1 MTYLITQTFILLL
14 LAGLLGLILGWYLTR
29 ISAHGTQ
36 ASLQARL
43 NSAEADACEL
53 RGELDAAV
61 TARGHAE
68 AERTKVAEQLAAAE
82 ARRPPAGDDEA
93 LAGLQRELDQCR
105 DQLVAANATL
115 EPAPKS
121 PATGGAVEPIPMVSA
136 AAAQAAA
143 AIMDDDASPLPSDDA
158 SGEADDLRQI
168 KGIGPKIAG
177 ILGELGIRRFE
188 QIAAWTPENVA
199 WVNDHLKFKGRIER
213 EQWIPQ
219 AKALIAARED

>member
-29 ISAHGTQ
+29 ISANS
-36 ASLQARL
+36 ARLSMQARL
-43 NSAEADACEL
+43 NSAEADAREL

-68 AERTKVAEQLAAAE
+68 AERKQLAGELAAAK
-82 ARRPPAGDDEA
+82 PPRSTGNDEA
-93 LAGLQRELDQCR
+93 LARLQRELDQCR
-105 DQLVAANATL
+105 AELAAADAVI
-115 EPAPKS
+115 EPAAKAS
-121 PATGGAVEPIPMVSA
+121 AAASNEPIAKVSA

-143 AIMDDDASPLPSDDA
+143 AMGGNDSAAPALDDTAGD
-158 SGEADDLRQI
+158 ADDLRKI

-177 ILGELGIRRFE
+177 ILDELGIRRFE

-199 WVNDHLKFKGRIER
+199 WVNERLKFKGRIER
-213 EQWIPQ
+213 EEWIPQ
-219 AKALIAARED
+219 ARALTAAREE